1 MGDKDKPVVSSNQVI
16 RQGPGSKID
25 YINSPKDCNTLYV
38 DGINGIA
45 MSSQTTR
52 INFIEQIPSSDGIQG
67 RHVINM
73 IIPND
78 EMIKIIKVLNAS
90 LEALEAAKNGADEER

>member
-1 MGDKDKPVVSSNQVI
+1 
-16 RQGPGSKID
+16 
-25 YINSPKDCNTLYV
+25 
-38 DGINGIA
+38 
-45 MSSQTTR
+45 
-52 INFIEQIPSSDGIQG
+52 
-67 RHVINM
+67 M